1 MDPGLLIDS
10 LDRRVMAQTPEAP
23 IWWRQ
28 WSP

>member
-28 WSP
+28 